1 MKKLICSICGLVI
14 NEKNYDFN
22 KAAFKDENS
31 IDNIMFCPFCG
42 VKTLY
47 ISETPGMIQFE
58 RDTMDDESLK
68 IIDHAVKLEIFNG
81 DFYKE
86 ASNLAKDVNIK
97 EMFKALANIEYA
109 HAKVHKYLG
118 CFKEEPILSKL
129 DYSKYD
135 SDEILL
141 DMANKREVHAVE
153 FYNKYKSYMKSPVV
167 KSIFDA
173 LAEVETEHIE
183 LTENKHNN

>member
-14 NEKNYDFN
+14 NEKNYNFN
-22 KAAFKDENS
+22 KAAFKDENKV
-31 IDNIMFCPFCG
+31 DNIIFCPFCG
-42 VKTLY
+42 VKSMF
-47 ISETPGMIQFE
+47 ISEFTGILEFD
-58 RDTMDDESLK
+58 RNTMDEASLK

-86 ASNLAKDVNIK
+86 ASNLAKDEHNK

-118 CFKEEPILSKL
+118 GFKEDPTISKL

-135 SDEILL
+135 NDDILL
-141 DMANKREVHAVE
+141 EMACKREIHAVE
-153 FYNKYKSYMKSPVV
+153 FYNKYKRNMESPVV

-173 LAEVETEHIE
+173 LAEVEIEHIA
-183 LTENKHNN
+183 LTEK